1 MRLKDIKTEKDF
13 WEFSDNWYQRTH
25 RLREVWQNPREE
37 ESRKAKAFKLWLIMY
52 DRVMKLVPI
61 ATKISTHIPSNNFE
75 KGGVHF

>member
-13 WEFSDNWYQRTH
+13 WELSDNWYQRTH

-61 ATKISTHIPSNNFE
+61 ATKISTHIPSKNFE
-75 KGGVHF
+75 KGDVHF